1 MGVALFMFK
10 SLTLMREKSSLNLR
24 LMSLSRQKMALT
36 RKSSI
41 FAREFNDK
49 RKWARQAYQAGLD
62 AAQQSTDTQAA
73 IDGSTNSYVNGLNC
87 LNTNNGNR
95 QQLQL
100 DYQAAI
106 DDIEAEQKAMEEEIA
121 AEQLEI
127 DEEQKL
133 VQNQLEMISEELK
146 STEDAM
152 KQAAKDGAPKY
163 VA

>member
-24 LMSLSRQKMALT
+24 LMSLSRQKMALS

-41 FAREFNDK
+41 FAREFNDE
-49 RKWARQAYQAGLD
+49 RKLVRQQYEAMRDAGNE
-62 AAQQSTDTQAA
+62 SNMTQNA
-73 IDGSTNSYVNGLNC
+73 IDGSTNSYTSGLSCPQNSTY
-87 LNTNNGNR
+87 LKDA
-95 QQLQL
+95 QFQ
-100 DYQAAI
+100 YQAAI
-106 DDIEAEQKAMEEEIA
+106 DDIEARQKAKEEEIA
-121 AEQLEI
+121 ADQLEI